1 MSTILFELGC
11 EELPPKSLKPLRDAL
26 QASVIAQL
34 TEADITFDSIKAFAA
49 PRRLAL
55 QIQGISDKQPDR
67 SEQKRGPA
75 IKAAF
80 DAEGNLSKALRG
92 SVSSNIP
99 FENSQVLENFFRDSK
114 DEKSN
119 RNFKELIDKIN
130 KQGYKEVLEEL
141 NQKSISFLTKYGI
154 KISVSGTSKGSYISF
169 EQTIQGQATTELLPA
184 IFQTALDNLPI
195 AKRMRSGASR
205 NEFVRPVQWAVLM
218 QDSAVIDATIQ
229 GHQTANQTRGHR
241 FHSPNYHEIA
251 HAGNYEQL
259 LDGLKVVADFDKR
272 QMLIKNQVK
281 ALADEVNADA
291 IVPQDLLDEVTALVD
306 FPIALRASFEPRFL
320 QVPQEALISTMQADQ
335 KYFCLTDKAGKL
347 QPYFIFITN
356 IESKDPNQIIEGNE
370 KVVRPR
376 LADAEFFFLQDQ
388 KQPLFAL
395 TESLKTRVF
404 QDKLGTIWEKSERIA
419 KLAAFIAALMQQQGQ
434 QIDIDETVR
443 AGILSKADLAS
454 SLVGEYPE
462 LQGIAGTYYA
472 RLNNE
477 PEAVA
482 ASLEEQYLPKFSG
495 DVLPQTPI
503 GICLALA
510 DRLDTLVGIF
520 AIDQAPT
527 GSKDPFSLRRSA
539 IGILRILIEKQ
550 LPINLVALVEQAIK
564 GYSDA
569 EGSKIEKM
577 GDTFTQVMAFLNSR
591 YRAMYTEQGVSVD
604 TIQAVQA
611 INPHMPLDFDQRIRA
626 VQAFSELS
634 QASMLADSNKRVANI
649 LAKSEVSVADN
660 VDEALLSES
669 AEQSLY
675 GSVRQAQTAV
685 QPLLEQADYTQV
697 LQTLASL
704 DEPLTQFFDNVMVN
718 SEDAA
723 LKNNRL
729 ALLKQVR
736 ALFLT
741 VADISELQL

>member
-26 QASVIAQL
+26 QASVTEQL
-34 TEADITFDSIKAFAA
+34 NEAEIGFDSIKAFAA
-49 PRRLAL
+49 PRRLA
-55 QIQGISDKQPDR
+55 IRIEGISDKQPDR

-80 DAEGNLSKALRG
+80 DSDGNPTRAAMGFAKGLGIDAS
-92 SVSSNIP
+92 
-99 FENSQVLENFFRDSK
+99 
-114 DEKSN
+114 
-119 RNFKELIDKIN
+119 ELITINTDKGDYV
-130 KQGYKEVLEEL
+130 GY
-141 NQKSISFLTKYGI
+141 
-154 KISVSGTSKGSYISF
+154 
-169 EQTIQGQATTELLPA
+169 EQTIQGQATTELLPT

-229 GHQTANQTRGHR
+229 GHQTGKQTRGHR
-241 FHSPNYHEIA
+241 FHSPDYHEIT
-251 HAGNYEQL
+251 HANDYEQL
-259 LDGLKVVADFDKR
+259 LDDLKVVADFDKR
-272 QMLIKNQVK
+272 QTLIKNQVK
-281 ALADEVNADA
+281 TLADEVNADP

-306 FPIALRASFEPRFL
+306 FPIALRANFEARFL

-419 KLAAFIAALMQQQGQ
+419 KLAAFIATLMQQQGR
-434 QIDIDETVR
+434 DINVDETVR
-443 AGILSKADLAS
+443 AAILSKADLAS

-472 RLNNE
+472 RLNDE

-482 ASLEEQYLPKFSG
+482 ASLQEQYLPKFSG

-564 GYSDA
+564 GYSTSTS
-569 EGSKIEKM
+569 EGSKIAKM

-626 VQAFSELS
+626 VQTFSELP
-634 QASMLADSNKRVANI
+634 QAEKLADSNKRVANI
-649 LAKSEVSVADN
+649 LAKSEVSVADT
-660 VDEALLSES
+660 VDEALLSEP
-669 AEQSLY
+669 AEQTLY
-675 GSVRQAQTAV
+675 QAVQQAQMAV
-685 QPLLEQADYTQV
+685 KPLLETADYTQV
-697 LQTLASL
+697 LQTLVSL
-704 DEPLTQFFDNVMVN
+704 DAPLSDFFADVMVN

>member
-1 MSTILFELGC
+1 MAI
-11 EELPPKSLKPLRDAL
+11 
-26 QASVIAQL
+26 
-34 TEADITFDSIKAFAA
+34 
-49 PRRLAL
+49 

-67 SEQKRGPA
+67 TEQKRGPA

-80 DAEGNLSKALRG
+80 DAEGNPTRAAMGFAKGLGIEAS
-92 SVSSNIP
+92 
-99 FENSQVLENFFRDSK
+99 
-114 DEKSN
+114 
-119 RNFKELIDKIN
+119 ELTTIKTDK
-130 KQGYKEVLEEL
+130 GDYV
-141 NQKSISFLTKYGI
+141 G
-154 KISVSGTSKGSYISF
+154 F
-169 EQTIQGQATTELLPA
+169 EQTIRGQATTELLPA

-195 AKRMRSGASR
+195 AKRMRSGDSR

-218 QDSAVIDATIQ
+218 QDDTVIDATIQ
-229 GHQTANQTRGHR
+229 GHQTGTQTRGHR
-241 FHSPNYHEIA
+241 FHSPDYHNIA
-251 HAGNYEQL
+251 HANDYEEL
-259 LDGLKVVADFDKR
+259 LSGLKVVADFDKR

-281 ALADEVNADA
+281 ALADEVNSDA

-306 FPIALRASFEPRFL
+306 FPIALRASFEARFL

-335 KYFCLTDKAGKL
+335 KYFCLTDKTGKL

-395 TESLKTRVF
+395 TESLKNRVF

-419 KLAAFIAALMQQQGQ
+419 KLAAFIATLMQQQGH
-434 QIDIDETVR
+434 DINVDETVR

-472 RLNNE
+472 RLNDE

-495 DVLPQTPI
+495 DVLPQTSI

-550 LPINLVALVEQAIK
+550 LSINLVALVEEAIK
-564 GYSDA
+564 NYGRQNA
-569 EGSKIEKM
+569 TKLINEEKIM
-577 GDTFTQVMAFLNSR
+577 DLSISDTFTQVMAFLNSR

-649 LAKSEVSVADN
+649 LAKSEVSVADT

-669 AEQSLY
+669 AEQNLY
-675 GSVRQAQTAV
+675 ANVQQAQTVV

-704 DEPLTQFFDNVMVN
+704 DEPLTQFFDQVMVN

>member
-26 QASVIAQL
+26 QASVTEQL
-34 TEADITFDSIKAFAA
+34 NEADISFDSMKAFAA

-55 QIQGISDKQPDR
+55 QIEGISDKQPDR
-67 SEQKRGPA
+67 TEEKRGPA

-80 DAEGNLSKALRG
+80 DADGNPTRAAMGFAKGLGIEAS
-92 SVSSNIP
+92 
-99 FENSQVLENFFRDSK
+99 
-114 DEKSN
+114 
-119 RNFKELIDKIN
+119 ELTTINTDKGDYV
-130 KQGYKEVLEEL
+130 GYV
-141 NQKSISFLTKYGI
+141 
-154 KISVSGTSKGSYISF
+154 
-169 EQTIQGQATTELLPA
+169 QTIQGQATTELLPA
-184 IFQTALDNLPI
+184 IFQIALDNLPI
-195 AKRMRSGASR
+195 AKRMRSGTSR
-205 NEFVRPVQWAVLM
+205 NEFVRPVQWVVLM

-229 GHQTANQTRGHR
+229 GHQTGNQTRGHR
-241 FHSPNYHEIA
+241 FHNADYHTIA
-251 HAGNYEQL
+251 HANDYEQL
-259 LDGLKVVADFDKR
+259 LEGLKVVADFDKR
-272 QMLIKNQVK
+272 QAFINNQVQ
-281 ALADEVNADA
+281 ALAAEVNADA
-291 IVPQDLLDEVTALVD
+291 IVPQSLLDEVTALVD

-335 KYFCLTDKAGKL
+335 KYFCLTDKEGKL

-443 AGILSKADLAS
+443 AAILSKADLAS

-477 PEAVA
+477 PEAIA

-564 GYSDA
+564 NYSKQSVVKFLVD
-569 EGSKIEKM
+569 ENSIDFSM
-577 GDTFTQVMAFLNSR
+577 GTTFTQVIAFLNSR

-626 VQAFSELS
+626 VQAFSELP
-634 QASMLADSNKRVANI
+634 QAEKLADSNKRVANI
-649 LAKSEVSVADN
+649 LAKSEGAVADQ
-660 VDEALLSES
+660 VDASLLTED
-669 AEQSLY
+669 AEKSLY
-675 GSVRQAQTAV
+675 QAVQQAQSNVT
-685 QPLLEQADYTQV
+685 PLLETANYTQI
-697 LQTLASL
+697 LQTLVSL
-704 DEPLTQFFDNVMVN
+704 DEPLTQFFADVMVN
-718 SEDAA
+718 SEDMA
-723 LKNNRL
+723 LKANRL

>member
-11 EELPPKSLKPLRDAL
+11 EELPPKSLKSLRDAL
-26 QASVIAQL
+26 QASVTEQL
-34 TEADITFDSIKAFAA
+34 NEAEISFESIKAYAA
-49 PRRLAL
+49 PRRLAI
-55 QIQGISDKQPDR
+55 QIQGISNKQPDR
-67 SEQKRGPA
+67 TEQKRGPA

-80 DAEGNLSKALRG
+80 DSDGNPTRAAMGFAKGLGIEAS
-92 SVSSNIP
+92 
-99 FENSQVLENFFRDSK
+99 
-114 DEKSN
+114 
-119 RNFKELIDKIN
+119 ELMTIKTDK
-130 KQGYKEVLEEL
+130 GDYV
-141 NQKSISFLTKYGI
+141 G
-154 KISVSGTSKGSYISF
+154 F
-169 EQTIQGQATTELLPA
+169 EQTIHGQATTELLPT

-218 QDSAVIDATIQ
+218 QDDVVINAIIQ
-229 GHQTANQTRGHR
+229 GHQTGTQTRGHR
-241 FHSPNYHEIA
+241 FHSPDYHEIA
-251 HAGNYEQL
+251 HANDYEQL
-259 LDGLKVVADFDKR
+259 LDGLKVVVDFDKR

-281 ALADEVNADA
+281 ALADEVNADP

-306 FPIALRASFEPRFL
+306 FPIALRASFEVRFL

-419 KLAAFIAALMQQQGQ
+419 KLAAFIATLMQQQGQ
-434 QIDIDETVR
+434 DISVDETAR

-472 RLNNE
+472 RLDGE
-477 PEAVA
+477 TEAVA

-564 GYSDA
+564 GYSTAD
-569 EGSKIEKM
+569 GSKITKM

-626 VQAFSELS
+626 VQAFSALP

-649 LAKSEVSVADN
+649 LAKSEAVVADT
-660 VDEALLSES
+660 VDESLLSEP
-669 AEQSLY
+669 AEQNLHSN
-675 GSVRQAQTAV
+675 VRQAQTAV
-685 QPLLEQADYTQV
+685 KPLLEQADYTQV

-704 DEPLTQFFDNVMVN
+704 DEPLTQFFDGVMVN
-718 SEDAA
+718 SEDDA

>member
-26 QASVIAQL
+26 QASVTEQL
-34 TEADITFDSIKAFAA
+34 NEAEIGFDSIKAFAA
-49 PRRLAL
+49 PRRLA
-55 QIQGISDKQPDR
+55 IRIEGISDKQPDR

-80 DAEGNLSKALRG
+80 DSDGNPTRAAMGFAKGLGIDAS
-92 SVSSNIP
+92 
-99 FENSQVLENFFRDSK
+99 
-114 DEKSN
+114 
-119 RNFKELIDKIN
+119 ELITINTDKGDYV
-130 KQGYKEVLEEL
+130 GY
-141 NQKSISFLTKYGI
+141 
-154 KISVSGTSKGSYISF
+154 
-169 EQTIQGQATTELLPA
+169 EQIIQGQATTELLPT

-218 QDSAVIDATIQ
+218 QDDAVIDATIQ
-229 GHQTANQTRGHR
+229 GHQTGKQTRGHR
-241 FHSPNYHEIA
+241 FHSPDYHEIT
-251 HAGNYEQL
+251 HANDYEQL
-259 LDGLKVVADFDKR
+259 LDDLKVVADFDKR
-272 QMLIKNQVK
+272 QTLIKNQVK
-281 ALADEVNADA
+281 TLADEVNADP

-306 FPIALRASFEPRFL
+306 FPIALRANFEPRFL

-419 KLAAFIAALMQQQGQ
+419 KLAAFIATLMQQQGR
-434 QIDIDETVR
+434 DINVDETVR
-443 AGILSKADLAS
+443 AAILSKADLAS

-472 RLNNE
+472 RLNDE

-482 ASLEEQYLPKFSG
+482 ASLQEQYLPKFSG

-564 GYSDA
+564 GYSTS
-569 EGSKIEKM
+569 EGSKIAKM

-626 VQAFSELS
+626 VQTFSELP
-634 QASMLADSNKRVANI
+634 QAEKLADSNKRVANI
-649 LAKSEVSVADN
+649 LAKSEVSVADT
-660 VDEALLSES
+660 VDEALLSEA
-669 AEQSLY
+669 AEQTLY
-675 GSVRQAQTAV
+675 QAVQQAQMAV
-685 QPLLEQADYTQV
+685 KPLLETADYTQV
-697 LQTLASL
+697 LQTLVSL
-704 DEPLTQFFDNVMVN
+704 DAPLTQFFADVMVN

>member
-26 QASVIAQL
+26 QASVTDQL

-49 PRRLAL
+49 PRRLAI

-80 DAEGNLSKALRG
+80 DSDGNPTRAAMGFAKGLGIEAS
-92 SVSSNIP
+92 
-99 FENSQVLENFFRDSK
+99 
-114 DEKSN
+114 
-119 RNFKELIDKIN
+119 ELITINTDKGDYV
-130 KQGYKEVLEEL
+130 GY
-141 NQKSISFLTKYGI
+141 
-154 KISVSGTSKGSYISF
+154 
-169 EQTIQGQATTELLPA
+169 EQVIDGQATTELLPA

-218 QDSAVIDATIQ
+218 QDSTVIDATIQ
-229 GHQTANQTRGHR
+229 GHQTGTQTCGHR
-241 FHSPNYHEIA
+241 FHSPDYHEIA
-251 HAGNYEQL
+251 HANDYEQL

-291 IVPQDLLDEVTALVD
+291 IVPQELLDEVTALVD
-306 FPIALRASFEPRFL
+306 FPIALRANFEARFL

-419 KLAAFIAALMQQQGQ
+419 KLAAFIATLMQQQGR
-434 QIDIDETVR
+434 DINVDETVR
-443 AGILSKADLAS
+443 AAILSKADLAS

-472 RLNNE
+472 RLNGE

-495 DVLPQTPI
+495 DVLPKTPI

-564 GYSDA
+564 GYSTSD
-569 EGSKIEKM
+569 GSKIAKM

-626 VQAFSELS
+626 VQSFSKVS

-660 VDEALLSES
+660 VDESLLSEP
-669 AEQSLY
+669 AEQALY
-675 GSVRQAQTAV
+675 QAVQQAQTAV
-685 QPLLEQADYTQV
+685 KPLLETADYTQV
-697 LQTLASL
+697 LQTLVSL
-704 DEPLTQFFDNVMVN
+704 DAPLTQFFADVMVN
-718 SEDAA
+718 SDDAA

>member
-26 QASVIAQL
+26 QASVTEQL
-34 TEADITFDSIKAFAA
+34 TDADISFDSIKAFAA
-49 PRRLAL
+49 PRRLAI

-67 SEQKRGPA
+67 TEQKRGPA

-80 DAEGNLSKALRG
+80 DADGNPTRAAMGFAKGLGIEAS
-92 SVSSNIP
+92 
-99 FENSQVLENFFRDSK
+99 
-114 DEKSN
+114 
-119 RNFKELIDKIN
+119 ELTTINTDKGDYV
-130 KQGYKEVLEEL
+130 GY
-141 NQKSISFLTKYGI
+141 
-154 KISVSGTSKGSYISF
+154 
-169 EQTIQGQATTELLPA
+169 EQTIHGQATTELLPA

-205 NEFVRPVQWAVLM
+205 DEFVRPVQWAVLM
-218 QDSAVIDATIQ
+218 QDDAIIDATIQ
-229 GHQTANQTRGHR
+229 GHQTGTQTRGHR
-241 FHSPNYHEIA
+241 FHSPDYHTIA
-251 HAGNYEQL
+251 HANDYEQL
-259 LDGLKVVADFDKR
+259 LDSLKVVADFDKR

-281 ALADEVNADA
+281 ALADEVNSDA

-306 FPIALRASFEPRFL
+306 FPIALRASFEARFL

-419 KLAAFIAALMQQQGQ
+419 KLAAFIATLMQQQGRE
-434 QIDIDETVR
+434 ISVDETVR
-443 AGILSKADLAS
+443 AAILSKADLAS

-472 RLNNE
+472 RLNGE
-477 PEAVA
+477 PDAVA

-564 GYSDA
+564 NYSDA
-569 EGSKIEKM
+569 KGSKIAKM

-649 LAKSEVSVADN
+649 LAKSEMNVADT
-660 VDEALLSES
+660 VDEALLAEP

-675 GSVRQAQTAV
+675 SSVREAQTAV
-685 QPLLEQADYTQV
+685 TPLLEKADYTQV

-718 SEDAA
+718 SEDDA

>member
-26 QASVIAQL
+26 QASVTEQL

-49 PRRLAL
+49 PRRLAI

-80 DAEGNLSKALRG
+80 DSDGNPTRAAMGFAKGLGIEAS
-92 SVSSNIP
+92 
-99 FENSQVLENFFRDSK
+99 
-114 DEKSN
+114 
-119 RNFKELIDKIN
+119 ELITINTDKGDYV
-130 KQGYKEVLEEL
+130 GY
-141 NQKSISFLTKYGI
+141 
-154 KISVSGTSKGSYISF
+154 
-169 EQTIQGQATTELLPA
+169 EQVIDGQATTELLPA

-218 QDSAVIDATIQ
+218 QDGTVIDAIIQ
-229 GHQTANQTRGHR
+229 GHQTGTQTRGHR
-241 FHSPNYHEIA
+241 FHSPDYHTIA
-251 HAGNYEQL
+251 HANDYEQL

-306 FPIALRASFEPRFL
+306 FPIALRANFEARFL

-419 KLAAFIAALMQQQGQ
+419 KLAAFIATLMQQQGRD
-434 QIDIDETVR
+434 ISIDETVR
-443 AGILSKADLAS
+443 AAILSKADLAS

-472 RLNNE
+472 RLNGE

-495 DVLPQTPI
+495 DVLPKTPI

-564 GYSDA
+564 GYSTSD
-569 EGSKIEKM
+569 GSKIAKM

-626 VQAFSELS
+626 VQTFSKVS

-660 VDEALLSES
+660 VDEALLSEP
-669 AEQSLY
+669 AEQELY
-675 GSVRQAQTAV
+675 QAVQQAQTAV
-685 QPLLEQADYTQV
+685 KPLLETADYTQV
-697 LQTLASL
+697 LQTLVSL
-704 DEPLTQFFDNVMVN
+704 DAPLTQFFADVMVN
-718 SEDAA
+718 SDDVA

>member
-26 QASVIAQL
+26 QTSVTEQL
-34 TEADITFDSIKAFAA
+34 SAAEITFDSIKAFAA
-49 PRRLAL
+49 PRRLAI
-55 QIQGISDKQPDR
+55 QIEGISDKQPDR
-67 SEQKRGPA
+67 TEQKRGPA

-80 DAEGNLSKALRG
+80 DSDGNPTRAAMGFAKGLGIEAS
-92 SVSSNIP
+92 
-99 FENSQVLENFFRDSK
+99 
-114 DEKSN
+114 
-119 RNFKELIDKIN
+119 ELTTINTDK
-130 KQGYKEVLEEL
+130 GDYV
-141 NQKSISFLTKYGI
+141 G
-154 KISVSGTSKGSYISF
+154 F
-169 EQTIQGQATTELLPA
+169 EQTISGQATTELLPA
-184 IFQTALDNLPI
+184 IFQTALDSLPI

-205 NEFVRPVQWAVLM
+205 NEFVRPVQWVVLM
-218 QDSAVIDATIQ
+218 QDDTVIDATIQ
-229 GHQTANQTRGHR
+229 GHQTGSQTRGHR
-241 FHSPNYHEIA
+241 FHSPDYHDIA
-251 HAGNYEQL
+251 HANDYEQL

-281 ALADEVNADA
+281 ALADEVNSDA

-306 FPIALRASFEPRFL
+306 FPIALRASFEARFL

-335 KYFCLTDKAGKL
+335 KYFCLTDKTGKL

-419 KLAAFIAALMQQQGQ
+419 KLAAFIATLMQQQGH
-434 QIDIDETVR
+434 DINVDDTVR

-472 RLNNE
+472 RLNEE

-495 DVLPQTPI
+495 DVLPQTPV

-569 EGSKIEKM
+569 EGSKIAKM

-649 LAKSEVSVADN
+649 LAKSEVSVADT
-660 VDEALLSES
+660 VDETLLSET
-669 AEQSLY
+669 AEQNLY
-675 GSVRQAQTAV
+675 ANVQQAQTVV

-718 SEDAA
+718 SDDAA

-736 ALFLT
+736 ALFLS

>member
-26 QASVIAQL
+26 QASVTEQL
-34 TEADITFDSIKAFAA
+34 NEAEISFDSIKAFAA

-80 DAEGNLSKALRG
+80 DAEGNPTRAAMGFAKGLGIEAS
-92 SVSSNIP
+92 
-99 FENSQVLENFFRDSK
+99 
-114 DEKSN
+114 
-119 RNFKELIDKIN
+119 ELITINTDKGDYV
-130 KQGYKEVLEEL
+130 GY
-141 NQKSISFLTKYGI
+141 
-154 KISVSGTSKGSYISF
+154 
-169 EQTIQGQATTELLPA
+169 EQVIHGQATTELLAA

-218 QDSAVIDATIQ
+218 QDSTIIDATIQ
-229 GHQTANQTRGHR
+229 GHQTGTQTRGHR

-251 HAGNYEQL
+251 HANDYEEL
-259 LDGLKVVADFDKR
+259 LGGLKVVADFDKR

-660 VDEALLSES
+660 VDESLLSEP

-675 GSVRQAQTAV
+675 ASVLQAQTAV
-685 QPLLEQADYTQV
+685 KPLLKQADYTQV

>member
-26 QASVIAQL
+26 QKSVTEQL
-34 TEADITFDSIKAFAA
+34 NEADISFDSIKAFAA

-80 DAEGNLSKALRG
+80 DADGNPTRAAMGFAKGLGVDAS
-92 SVSSNIP
+92 
-99 FENSQVLENFFRDSK
+99 
-114 DEKSN
+114 
-119 RNFKELIDKIN
+119 ELMTINTDKGDYV
-130 KQGYKEVLEEL
+130 GY
-141 NQKSISFLTKYGI
+141 
-154 KISVSGTSKGSYISF
+154 
-169 EQTIQGQATTELLPA
+169 EQTIHGQATTELLPA

-195 AKRMRSGASR
+195 AKRMRSGTSR
-205 NEFVRPVQWAVLM
+205 NEFVRPVQWVVLM

-229 GHQTANQTRGHR
+229 GHQTGMQTRGHR
-241 FHSPNYHEIA
+241 FHSPDYHDIA
-251 HAGNYEQL
+251 HANDYEQL

-281 ALADEVNADA
+281 ALADEVSADA
-291 IVPQDLLDEVTALVD
+291 IVPQYLLDEVTALVD

-335 KYFCLTDKAGKL
+335 KYFCLTDKAGTL

-419 KLAAFIAALMQQQGQ
+419 KLAAFIAALMQQQGHD
-434 QIDIDETVR
+434 ISIDETVR

-462 LQGIAGTYYA
+462 LQGVAGTYYA
-472 RLNNE
+472 RLNDE

-482 ASLEEQYLPKFSG
+482 ASIEEQYLPKFSG
-495 DVLPQTPI
+495 DILPKTAV

-564 GYSDA
+564 NYSTADD
-569 EGSKIEKM
+569 SKITKM

-611 INPHMPLDFDQRIRA
+611 IHPHMPLDFDQRIRA
-626 VQAFSELS
+626 VQTFSELP
-634 QASMLADSNKRVANI
+634 QAEKLSDSNKRVANI
-649 LAKSEVSVADN
+649 LAKSEVSVADEVN
-660 VDEALLSES
+660 EAILSEP
-669 AEQSLY
+669 AEKNLY
-675 GSVRQAQTAV
+675 SSVLQAQTAV
-685 QPLLEQADYTQV
+685 EPLLEQADYTQV
-697 LQTLASL
+697 LQTLVSL
-704 DEPLTQFFDNVMVN
+704 DEPLTAFFADVMVN

-723 LKNNRL
+723 LKANRL

>member
-26 QASVIAQL
+26 QASVIEQL
-34 TEADITFDSIKAFAA
+34 NDAEISFDSIKSFAA
-49 PRRLAL
+49 PRRLAI
-55 QIQGISDKQPDR
+55 QIQGVSDKQPDR
-67 SEQKRGPA
+67 TEQKRGPA

-80 DAEGNLSKALRG
+80 DVEGNPTRAAMGFAKGLGIEAS
-92 SVSSNIP
+92 
-99 FENSQVLENFFRDSK
+99 
-114 DEKSN
+114 
-119 RNFKELIDKIN
+119 ELMTINTDKGDYV
-130 KQGYKEVLEEL
+130 GY
-141 NQKSISFLTKYGI
+141 
-154 KISVSGTSKGSYISF
+154 
-169 EQTIQGQATTELLPA
+169 EQTIHGQATTELLPE

-218 QDSAVIDATIQ
+218 QDDTVINAIIQ
-229 GHQTANQTRGHR
+229 GHQTRTQTRGHR
-241 FHSPNYHEIA
+241 FHSPDYHNIA
-251 HAGNYEQL
+251 HANDYESL
-259 LDGLKVVADFDKR
+259 LDGLNVVADFDKR
-272 QMLIKNQVK
+272 QTLIKNQVK

-306 FPIALRASFEPRFL
+306 FPIALRASFEVRFL

-347 QPYFIFITN
+347 QPFFIFITN
-356 IESKDPNQIIEGNE
+356 IMSQDPKQIIEGNE

-395 TESLKTRVF
+395 TENLKTRVF

-419 KLAAFIAALMQQQGQ
+419 KLAAFIATLMQQQGH
-434 QIDIDETVR
+434 DINVDETAR
-443 AGILSKADLAS
+443 AAMLSKADLAS

-472 RLNNE
+472 RLDGE
-477 PEAVA
+477 TEAVA

-564 GYSDA
+564 NYTSA
-569 EGSKIEKM
+569 EGSKINKM

-626 VQAFSELS
+626 VQTFSELS
-634 QASMLADSNKRVANI
+634 QASKLADSNKRVANI
-649 LAKSEVSVADN
+649 LAKSEVSVADVVN
-660 VDEALLSES
+660 EALLTEPG
-669 AEQSLY
+669 EQSLY
-675 GSVRQAQTAV
+675 SSVRQAQTAV
-685 QPLLEQADYTQV
+685 KPLLEQADYTQV

-704 DEPLTQFFDNVMVN
+704 DEPLSQFFESVMVN
-718 SEDAA
+718 SEDEA

>member
-26 QASVIAQL
+26 QASVTEQL
-34 TEADITFDSIKAFAA
+34 NEAEIGFDSIKAFAA
-49 PRRLAL
+49 PRRLA
-55 QIQGISDKQPDR
+55 IRIEGISDKQPDR

-80 DAEGNLSKALRG
+80 DSDGNPTRAAMGFAKGLGIDAS
-92 SVSSNIP
+92 
-99 FENSQVLENFFRDSK
+99 
-114 DEKSN
+114 
-119 RNFKELIDKIN
+119 ELITINTDKGDYV
-130 KQGYKEVLEEL
+130 GY
-141 NQKSISFLTKYGI
+141 
-154 KISVSGTSKGSYISF
+154 
-169 EQTIQGQATTELLPA
+169 EQIIQGQATTELLPT

-229 GHQTANQTRGHR
+229 GHQTGKQTRGHR
-241 FHSPNYHEIA
+241 FHSPDYHEIT
-251 HAGNYEQL
+251 HANDYEQL
-259 LDGLKVVADFDKR
+259 LDDLKVVADFDKR
-272 QMLIKNQVK
+272 QTLIKNQVK
-281 ALADEVNADA
+281 TLADEVNADP

-306 FPIALRASFEPRFL
+306 FPIALRANFEARFL

-404 QDKLGTIWEKSERIA
+404 QDKLGTIWQKSERIA
-419 KLAAFIAALMQQQGQ
+419 KLAAFIATLMQQQGR
-434 QIDIDETVR
+434 DINVDETVR
-443 AGILSKADLAS
+443 AAILSKADLAS

-472 RLNNE
+472 RLNDE

-482 ASLEEQYLPKFSG
+482 ASLQEQYLPKFSG

-564 GYSDA
+564 GYSTS
-569 EGSKIEKM
+569 EGSKIAKM

-626 VQAFSELS
+626 VQTFSELP
-634 QASMLADSNKRVANI
+634 QAEKLADSNKRVANI
-649 LAKSEVSVADN
+649 LAKSEVSVADT
-660 VDEALLSES
+660 VDEALLSEP
-669 AEQSLY
+669 AEQTLY
-675 GSVRQAQTAV
+675 QAVQQAQMAV
-685 QPLLEQADYTQV
+685 KPLLETADYTQV
-697 LQTLASL
+697 LQTLVSL
-704 DEPLTQFFDNVMVN
+704 DAPLTQFFADVMVN

>member
-26 QASVIAQL
+26 QASVTEQL
-34 TEADITFDSIKAFAA
+34 NEAEIGFDSIKAFAA
-49 PRRLAL
+49 PRRLA
-55 QIQGISDKQPDR
+55 IRIEGISDKQPDR

-80 DAEGNLSKALRG
+80 DSDGNPTRAAMGFAKGLGIDAS
-92 SVSSNIP
+92 
-99 FENSQVLENFFRDSK
+99 
-114 DEKSN
+114 
-119 RNFKELIDKIN
+119 ELITINTDKGDYV
-130 KQGYKEVLEEL
+130 GY
-141 NQKSISFLTKYGI
+141 
-154 KISVSGTSKGSYISF
+154 
-169 EQTIQGQATTELLPA
+169 EQIIQGQATTELLPT

-229 GHQTANQTRGHR
+229 GHQTGKQTRGHR
-241 FHSPNYHEIA
+241 FHSPDYHEIT
-251 HAGNYEQL
+251 HANDYEQL
-259 LDGLKVVADFDKR
+259 LDDLKVVADFDKR
-272 QMLIKNQVK
+272 QTLIKNQVK
-281 ALADEVNADA
+281 TLADDVNADP

-306 FPIALRASFEPRFL
+306 FPIALRANFEPRFL

-419 KLAAFIAALMQQQGQ
+419 KLAAFIATLMQQQGR
-434 QIDIDETVR
+434 DINVDETVR
-443 AGILSKADLAS
+443 AAILSKADLAS

-472 RLNNE
+472 RLNDE

-482 ASLEEQYLPKFSG
+482 ASLQEQYLPKFSG

-564 GYSDA
+564 GYSTS
-569 EGSKIEKM
+569 EGSKIAKM

-591 YRAMYTEQGVSVD
+591 YRAMYTEQGISVD

-626 VQAFSELS
+626 VQTFSELP
-634 QASMLADSNKRVANI
+634 QAEKLADSNKRVANI
-649 LAKSEVSVADN
+649 LAKSEVSVADT
-660 VDEALLSES
+660 VDEALLSEP
-669 AEQSLY
+669 AEQALY
-675 GSVRQAQTAV
+675 QAVQQAQTAV
-685 QPLLEQADYTQV
+685 KPLLETADYTQV
-697 LQTLASL
+697 LQTLVSL
-704 DEPLTQFFDNVMVN
+704 DAPLSGFFADVMVN

>member
-26 QASVIAQL
+26 QASVTEQL
-34 TEADITFDSIKAFAA
+34 ADADITFDSIKAFAA
-49 PRRLAL
+49 PRRLAI

-80 DAEGNLSKALRG
+80 DADGNPTRAAMGFAKGLGIEAS
-92 SVSSNIP
+92 
-99 FENSQVLENFFRDSK
+99 
-114 DEKSN
+114 
-119 RNFKELIDKIN
+119 ELITINTDKGDYV
-130 KQGYKEVLEEL
+130 GY
-141 NQKSISFLTKYGI
+141 
-154 KISVSGTSKGSYISF
+154 

-184 IFQTALDNLPI
+184 IFQTALDKLPI

-218 QDSAVIDATIQ
+218 QDSTVIDATIQ
-229 GHQTANQTRGHR
+229 GHQTGTQTRGHR
-241 FHSPNYHEIA
+241 FHSPDYHSIA
-251 HAGNYEQL
+251 HANDYEQL

-281 ALADEVNADA
+281 ALADEVNSDA
-291 IVPQDLLDEVTALVD
+291 IVPQALLDEVTALVD
-306 FPIALRASFEPRFL
+306 FPIALRASFEARFL

-335 KYFCLTDKAGKL
+335 KYFCLTDKEGKL

-395 TESLKTRVF
+395 TESLKNRVF

-434 QIDIDETVR
+434 QINIDETVR

-564 GYSDA
+564 NYTTE
-569 EGSKIEKM
+569 EGSKIAKM

-660 VDEALLSES
+660 VDEALLSEP

-675 GSVRQAQTAV
+675 ASVQQAQTAV

>member
-26 QASVIAQL
+26 QTSVTEQL
-34 TEADITFDSIKAFAA
+34 TAADITFDSIKAFAA
-49 PRRLAL
+49 PRRLAI

-67 SEQKRGPA
+67 TEQKRGPA

-80 DAEGNLSKALRG
+80 DAEGNPTRAAMGFAKGLGIEAS
-92 SVSSNIP
+92 
-99 FENSQVLENFFRDSK
+99 
-114 DEKSN
+114 
-119 RNFKELIDKIN
+119 ELTTINTDK
-130 KQGYKEVLEEL
+130 GDYV
-141 NQKSISFLTKYGI
+141 G
-154 KISVSGTSKGSYISF
+154 F
-169 EQTIQGQATTELLPA
+169 EQTIRGQATTELLPA

-218 QDSAVIDATIQ
+218 QDDTVIDATIQ
-229 GHQTANQTRGHR
+229 GHQTGTQTRGHR
-241 FHSPNYHEIA
+241 FHSPDYHNIA
-251 HAGNYEQL
+251 HANDYEQL

-281 ALADEVNADA
+281 ALADEVNSDA

-306 FPIALRASFEPRFL
+306 FPIALRASFEARFL

-335 KYFCLTDKAGKL
+335 KYFCLTNKTGKL

-395 TESLKTRVF
+395 TESLKNRVF

-419 KLAAFIAALMQQQGQ
+419 KLAAFIATLMQQQGH
-434 QIDIDETVR
+434 DINVDDTVR

-472 RLNNE
+472 HLNDE

-482 ASLEEQYLPKFSG
+482 SSLEEQYLPKFSG
-495 DVLPQTPI
+495 DVLPQTSI

-569 EGSKIEKM
+569 EGSKIAKM

-649 LAKSEVSVADN
+649 LAKSEVSVADT

-669 AEQSLY
+669 AEQNLY
-675 GSVRQAQTAV
+675 ANVQQAQTVV

-718 SEDAA
+718 SDDAA

>member
-26 QASVIAQL
+26 QASVTEQL
-34 TEADITFDSIKAFAA
+34 NEAEIGFDSIKAFAA
-49 PRRLAL
+49 PRRLA
-55 QIQGISDKQPDR
+55 IRIEGISDKQPDR

-80 DAEGNLSKALRG
+80 DSDGNPTRAAMGFAKGLGIDAS
-92 SVSSNIP
+92 
-99 FENSQVLENFFRDSK
+99 
-114 DEKSN
+114 
-119 RNFKELIDKIN
+119 ELITINTDKGDYV
-130 KQGYKEVLEEL
+130 GY
-141 NQKSISFLTKYGI
+141 
-154 KISVSGTSKGSYISF
+154 
-169 EQTIQGQATTELLPA
+169 EQIIQGQATTELLPT

-218 QDSAVIDATIQ
+218 QDDAVIDATIQ
-229 GHQTANQTRGHR
+229 GHQTGKQTRGHR
-241 FHSPNYHEIA
+241 FHSPDYHEIT
-251 HAGNYEQL
+251 HANDYEQL
-259 LDGLKVVADFDKR
+259 LDDLKVVADFDKR
-272 QMLIKNQVK
+272 QTLIKNQVK
-281 ALADEVNADA
+281 TLADEVNADP

-306 FPIALRASFEPRFL
+306 FPVALRANFEARFL

-419 KLAAFIAALMQQQGQ
+419 KLAAFIATLMQQQGR
-434 QIDIDETVR
+434 DINVDETVR
-443 AGILSKADLAS
+443 AAILSKADLAS

-472 RLNNE
+472 RLNDE

-482 ASLEEQYLPKFSG
+482 ASLQEQYLPKFSG

-564 GYSDA
+564 GYSTS
-569 EGSKIEKM
+569 EGSKIAKM

-591 YRAMYTEQGVSVD
+591 YRAMYTEQGISVD

-626 VQAFSELS
+626 VQTFSELP
-634 QASMLADSNKRVANI
+634 QAEKLADSNKRVANI
-649 LAKSEVSVADN
+649 LAKSEVNVADT
-660 VDEALLSES
+660 VDEALLSEA
-669 AEQSLY
+669 AEQTLY
-675 GSVRQAQTAV
+675 QAVQQAQMAV
-685 QPLLEQADYTQV
+685 KPLLETADYTQV
-697 LQTLASL
+697 LQTLVSL
-704 DEPLTQFFDNVMVN
+704 DAPLTQFFADVMVN

>member
-26 QASVIAQL
+26 QTSVTEQL
-34 TEADITFDSIKAFAA
+34 SAAEITFDSIKAFAA
-49 PRRLAL
+49 PRRLAI
-55 QIQGISDKQPDR
+55 QIEGISDKQPDR
-67 SEQKRGPA
+67 TEQKRGPA

-80 DAEGNLSKALRG
+80 DSDGNPTRAAMGFAKGLGIEAS
-92 SVSSNIP
+92 
-99 FENSQVLENFFRDSK
+99 
-114 DEKSN
+114 
-119 RNFKELIDKIN
+119 ELTTINTDK
-130 KQGYKEVLEEL
+130 GDYV
-141 NQKSISFLTKYGI
+141 G
-154 KISVSGTSKGSYISF
+154 F
-169 EQTIQGQATTELLPA
+169 EQTISGQATTELLPA
-184 IFQTALDNLPI
+184 IFQTALDSLPI

-205 NEFVRPVQWAVLM
+205 NEFVRPVQWVVLM
-218 QDSAVIDATIQ
+218 QDDTVIDATIQ
-229 GHQTANQTRGHR
+229 GHQTGSQTRGHR
-241 FHSPNYHEIA
+241 FQSPDYHDIA
-251 HAGNYEQL
+251 HANDYEQL

-281 ALADEVNADA
+281 ALADEVNSDA

-306 FPIALRASFEPRFL
+306 FPIALRASFEARFL

-335 KYFCLTDKAGKL
+335 KYFCLTDKTGKL

-419 KLAAFIAALMQQQGQ
+419 KLAAFIATLMQQQGH
-434 QIDIDETVR
+434 DINVDDTVR

-472 RLNNE
+472 RLNEE

-495 DVLPQTPI
+495 DVLPQTPV

-569 EGSKIEKM
+569 EGSKIAKM

-649 LAKSEVSVADN
+649 LAKSEVDVADT
-660 VDEALLSES
+660 VDEALLSET
-669 AEQSLY
+669 AEQNLY
-675 GSVRQAQTAV
+675 ANVQQAQTVV

-718 SEDAA
+718 SDDAA

>member
-26 QASVIAQL
+26 QASVTEQL
-34 TEADITFDSIKAFAA
+34 NEAEIGFDSIKAFAA
-49 PRRLAL
+49 PRRLA
-55 QIQGISDKQPDR
+55 IRIEGISDKQPDR

-80 DAEGNLSKALRG
+80 DSDGNPTRAAMGFAKGLGIDAS
-92 SVSSNIP
+92 
-99 FENSQVLENFFRDSK
+99 
-114 DEKSN
+114 
-119 RNFKELIDKIN
+119 ELITINTDKGDYV
-130 KQGYKEVLEEL
+130 GY
-141 NQKSISFLTKYGI
+141 
-154 KISVSGTSKGSYISF
+154 
-169 EQTIQGQATTELLPA
+169 EQIIQGQATTELLPA

-229 GHQTANQTRGHR
+229 GHQTGKQTRGHR
-241 FHSPNYHEIA
+241 FHSPDYHEIT
-251 HAGNYEQL
+251 HANDYEQL
-259 LDGLKVVADFDKR
+259 LDDLKVVADFDKR
-272 QMLIKNQVK
+272 QTLIKNQVK
-281 ALADEVNADA
+281 TLADEVNADP
-291 IVPQDLLDEVTALVD
+291 IVPHDLLDEVTALVD
-306 FPIALRASFEPRFL
+306 FPIALRANFEPRFL

-335 KYFCLTDKAGKL
+335 KYFCLTDKVGKL

-419 KLAAFIAALMQQQGQ
+419 KLAAFIATLMQQQGR
-434 QIDIDETVR
+434 DINVDETVR
-443 AGILSKADLAS
+443 AAILSKADLAS

-472 RLNNE
+472 RLNDE

-482 ASLEEQYLPKFSG
+482 ASLQEQYLPKFSG

-564 GYSDA
+564 GYSTS
-569 EGSKIEKM
+569 EGSKIAKM

-591 YRAMYTEQGVSVD
+591 YRAMYTEQGISVD

-626 VQAFSELS
+626 VQTFSELP
-634 QASMLADSNKRVANI
+634 QAEELADSNKRVANI
-649 LAKSEVSVADN
+649 LAKSEVSVADT
-660 VDEALLSES
+660 VDEALLSEP
-669 AEQSLY
+669 AEQTLY
-675 GSVRQAQTAV
+675 QAVQQAQMAV
-685 QPLLEQADYTQV
+685 KPLLETADYTQV
-697 LQTLASL
+697 LQTLVSL
-704 DEPLTQFFDNVMVN
+704 DAPLTQFFADVMVN

>member
-26 QASVIAQL
+26 QASVTEQL
-34 TEADITFDSIKAFAA
+34 NEADITFDSIKAFAA
-49 PRRLAL
+49 PRRLAI

-80 DAEGNLSKALRG
+80 DSDGNPTRAAMGFAKGLGIEAS
-92 SVSSNIP
+92 
-99 FENSQVLENFFRDSK
+99 
-114 DEKSN
+114 
-119 RNFKELIDKIN
+119 ELITINTDKGDYV
-130 KQGYKEVLEEL
+130 GY
-141 NQKSISFLTKYGI
+141 
-154 KISVSGTSKGSYISF
+154 
-169 EQTIQGQATTELLPA
+169 EQVIHGQATTELLPA

-218 QDSAVIDATIQ
+218 QDSTVIEATIQ
-229 GHQTANQTRGHR
+229 GHQTDTQTRGHR
-241 FHSPNYHEIA
+241 FHSPDYHNIA
-251 HAGNYEQL
+251 HANDYEQL

-306 FPIALRASFEPRFL
+306 FPIALRANFEARFL

-419 KLAAFIAALMQQQGQ
+419 KLAAFIATLMQQQGR
-434 QIDIDETVR
+434 DINVDETVR
-443 AGILSKADLAS
+443 AAILSKADLAS

-472 RLNNE
+472 RLNGE

-495 DVLPQTPI
+495 DVLPKTPI

-564 GYSDA
+564 GYSTSD
-569 EGSKIEKM
+569 GSKIAKM

-626 VQAFSELS
+626 VQSFSKVS

-660 VDEALLSES
+660 VDEALLSEP
-669 AEQSLY
+669 AEQELY
-675 GSVRQAQTAV
+675 QAVQQAQKAV
-685 QPLLEQADYTQV
+685 KPLLETADYTQV
-697 LQTLASL
+697 LQTLVSL
-704 DEPLTQFFDNVMVN
+704 DAPLTQFFADVMVN
-718 SEDAA
+718 SDDAA

>member
-26 QASVIAQL
+26 QASVTEQL
-34 TEADITFDSIKAFAA
+34 NEAEIGFDSIKAFAA
-49 PRRLAL
+49 PRRLA
-55 QIQGISDKQPDR
+55 IRIEGISDKQPDR

-80 DAEGNLSKALRG
+80 DSDGNPTRAAMGFAKGLGIDAS
-92 SVSSNIP
+92 
-99 FENSQVLENFFRDSK
+99 
-114 DEKSN
+114 
-119 RNFKELIDKIN
+119 ELITINTDKGDYV
-130 KQGYKEVLEEL
+130 GY
-141 NQKSISFLTKYGI
+141 
-154 KISVSGTSKGSYISF
+154 
-169 EQTIQGQATTELLPA
+169 EQIIQGQATTELLPT

-229 GHQTANQTRGHR
+229 GHQTGKQTRGHR
-241 FHSPNYHEIA
+241 FHSPDYHEIT
-251 HAGNYEQL
+251 HANDYEQL
-259 LDGLKVVADFDKR
+259 LDDLKIVADFDKR
-272 QMLIKNQVK
+272 QTLIKNQVK
-281 ALADEVNADA
+281 TLADEVNADP
-291 IVPQDLLDEVTALVD
+291 IVPQSLLDEVTALVD

-434 QIDIDETVR
+434 EIDIDETVR

-472 RLNNE
+472 RLNDE

-482 ASLEEQYLPKFSG
+482 ASLQEQYLPKFSG

-564 GYSDA
+564 GYSTS
-569 EGSKIEKM
+569 EGSKIAKM

-626 VQAFSELS
+626 VQAFSELP

-649 LAKSEVSVADN
+649 LAKSEGAVADDIN
-660 VDEALLSES
+660 ASLLTED
-669 AEQSLY
+669 AEKSLY
-675 GSVRQAQTAV
+675 QTVQQAQLDVT
-685 QPLLEQADYTQV
+685 PLLETANYTQV
-697 LQTLASL
+697 LQTLTSL
-704 DEPLTQFFDNVMVN
+704 DAPLTQFFADVMVN
-718 SEDAA
+718 SEDVA
-723 LKNNRL
+723 LKANRL

>member
-26 QASVIAQL
+26 QSSVIAQL
-34 TEADITFDSIKAFAA
+34 NEAEISFDSIKAFAA

-80 DAEGNLSKALRG
+80 DAEGNPTRAAMGFAKGLGIEAS
-92 SVSSNIP
+92 
-99 FENSQVLENFFRDSK
+99 
-114 DEKSN
+114 
-119 RNFKELIDKIN
+119 ELITINTDKGDYV
-130 KQGYKEVLEEL
+130 GY
-141 NQKSISFLTKYGI
+141 
-154 KISVSGTSKGSYISF
+154 

-184 IFQTALDNLPI
+184 IFQIALDKLPI

-218 QDSAVIDATIQ
+218 KDSTVIDATIQ
-229 GHQTANQTRGHR
+229 GHQTGTQTRGHR
-241 FHSPNYHEIA
+241 FHSPDYYNIG
-251 HAGNYEQL
+251 HANDYEEL
-259 LDGLKVVADFDKR
+259 LRGLKVVADFDKR

-281 ALADEVNADA
+281 ALADQVNSDA

-306 FPIALRASFEPRFL
+306 FPIALRASFEARFL

-395 TESLKTRVF
+395 TESLKNRVF

-434 QIDIDETVR
+434 QISIDETVR

-495 DVLPQTPI
+495 DVLPQTAI

-564 GYSDA
+564 NYTTED
-569 EGSKIEKM
+569 GSKIAKM

-660 VDEALLSES
+660 VDEALLSEP

-675 GSVRQAQTAV
+675 ASVQQAQTAV

>member
-1 MSTILFELGC
+1 MTTILFELGC
-11 EELPPKSLKPLRDAL
+11 EELPPKSLKNLRDAL
-26 QASVIAQL
+26 QASVTEQL
-34 TEADITFDSIKAFAA
+34 GEADIRFDSMKAFAA

-80 DAEGNLSKALRG
+80 DAEGNPSRAAMGFAKGLGIEPR
-92 SVSSNIP
+92 
-99 FENSQVLENFFRDSK
+99 
-114 DEKSN
+114 
-119 RNFKELIDKIN
+119 ELITINTDKGDYI
-130 KQGYKEVLEEL
+130 GY
-141 NQKSISFLTKYGI
+141 
-154 KISVSGTSKGSYISF
+154 
-169 EQTIQGQATTELLPA
+169 EQTVHGKATTELLPT
-184 IFQTALDNLPI
+184 IFQIALDNLPI
-195 AKRMRSGASR
+195 AKRMRSGSSR
-205 NEFVRPVQWAVLM
+205 DEFVRPVQWVVLM
-218 QDSAVIDATIQ
+218 QDDTVIDGMIQ
-229 GHQTANQTRGHR
+229 GHQTGQQTRGHR
-241 FHSPNYHEIA
+241 FHSPDYHTIK
-251 HAGNYEQL
+251 HADDYEQL

-272 QMLIKNQVK
+272 QAFINNQVQ
-281 ALADEVNADA
+281 ALADEVNANA
-291 IVPQDLLDEVTALVD
+291 IVPPALLDEVTALVD

-320 QVPQEALISTMQADQ
+320 RVPQEALISTMQADQ
-335 KYFCLTDKAGKL
+335 KYFCLTDKDGKL

-388 KQPLFAL
+388 KQPLSAL

-404 QDKLGTIWEKSERIA
+404 QDQLGTIWEKSERIA
-419 KLAAFIAALMQQQGQ
+419 KLAAFIAALLQQQGQ
-434 QIDIDETVR
+434 QIDINETTR
-443 AGILSKADLAS
+443 AAMLAKADLAS

-472 RLNNE
+472 RLNGE

-520 AIDQAPT
+520 AIDQAPN

-550 LPINLVALVEQAIK
+550 LPINLVALVEQAINN
-564 GYSDA
+564 YVSA
-569 EGSKIEKM
+569 EDGKIHNM
-577 GDTFTQVMAFLNSR
+577 GDTFTKVMTFLHSR

-626 VQAFSELS
+626 VKMFSELP

-649 LAKSEVSVADN
+649 LAKSEVAVADS
-660 VDEALLSES
+660 VDELLLSES
-669 AEQSLY
+669 AEQALY
-675 GSVRQAQTAV
+675 SSVRQAQTV
-685 QPLLEQADYTQV
+685 VTPLLEQADYTQV

-704 DEPLTQFFDNVMVN
+704 DEPLTQFFDSVMVN
-718 SEDAA
+718 SDDMA

>member
-26 QASVIAQL
+26 QKSVTEQL
-34 TEADITFDSIKAFAA
+34 AEADISFDSMKAFAA
-49 PRRLAL
+49 PRRLAI

-67 SEQKRGPA
+67 TEQKRGPA

-80 DAEGNLSKALRG
+80 DADGNPTRAAMGFAKGLGIEAS
-92 SVSSNIP
+92 
-99 FENSQVLENFFRDSK
+99 
-114 DEKSN
+114 
-119 RNFKELIDKIN
+119 ELTTINTDKGDYV
-130 KQGYKEVLEEL
+130 GY
-141 NQKSISFLTKYGI
+141 
-154 KISVSGTSKGSYISF
+154 
-169 EQTIQGQATTELLPA
+169 EQTIHGQATTELLPA
-184 IFQTALDNLPI
+184 IFQTALDGLPI

-218 QDSAVIDATIQ
+218 QDSAVIEATIQ
-229 GHQTANQTRGHR
+229 GHQTGTQTRGHR
-241 FHSPNYHEIA
+241 FHSPDFYNID
-251 HAGNYEQL
+251 HANDYEPL
-259 LDGLKVVADFDKR
+259 LDGLKVVTDFDKR

-281 ALADEVNADA
+281 ALADEINADA
-291 IVPQDLLDEVTALVD
+291 IVPQGLLDEVTALVD
-306 FPIALRASFEPRFL
+306 FPVALRADFEARFL

-335 KYFCLTDKAGKL
+335 KYFCLIDKAGTL

-356 IESKDPNQIIEGNE
+356 IESKDPQQIIEGNE

-404 QDKLGTIWEKSERIA
+404 QDQLGTIWEKSERIA
-419 KLAAFIAALMQQQGQ
+419 KLAAYIAALMQQQGHEIN
-434 QIDIDETVR
+434 IDDTVR
-443 AGILSKADLAS
+443 AAMLSKADLAS

-472 RLNNE
+472 RLNDE

-495 DVLPQTPI
+495 DVLPQTSI

-539 IGILRILIEKQ
+539 IGVLRILIEKQ

-564 GYSDA
+564 NYSSSD
-569 EGSKIEKM
+569 GSKITKM

-611 INPHMPLDFDQRIRA
+611 IHPHMPLDFDQRIRA
-626 VQAFSELS
+626 VQTFSELP
-634 QASMLADSNKRVANI
+634 QAEQLADSNKRVANI
-649 LAKSEVSVADN
+649 LAKSEETVADK
-660 VDEALLSES
+660 VDEALLTEP
-669 AEQSLY
+669 AEQALY
-675 GSVRQAQTAV
+675 ETVRQAQTAV
-685 QPLLEQADYTQV
+685 TPLLAEADYTQV
-697 LQTLASL
+697 LQTLAGL
-704 DEPLTQFFDNVMVN
+704 DAPLTQFFDDVMVN

-741 VADISELQL
+741 VADISELQI

>member
-26 QASVIAQL
+26 QASVTEQL
-34 TEADITFDSIKAFAA
+34 NEAEIGFDSIKAFAA
-49 PRRLAL
+49 PRRLA
-55 QIQGISDKQPDR
+55 IRIEGISDKQPDR

-80 DAEGNLSKALRG
+80 DSDGNPTRAAMGFAKGLGIDAS
-92 SVSSNIP
+92 
-99 FENSQVLENFFRDSK
+99 
-114 DEKSN
+114 
-119 RNFKELIDKIN
+119 ELITINTDKGDYV
-130 KQGYKEVLEEL
+130 GY
-141 NQKSISFLTKYGI
+141 
-154 KISVSGTSKGSYISF
+154 
-169 EQTIQGQATTELLPA
+169 EQIIQGQATTELLPT

-218 QDSAVIDATIQ
+218 QDDAVIDATIQ
-229 GHQTANQTRGHR
+229 GHQTGKQTRGHR
-241 FHSPNYHEIA
+241 FHSPDYHEIT
-251 HAGNYEQL
+251 HANDYEQL
-259 LDGLKVVADFDKR
+259 LDDLKVVADFDKR
-272 QMLIKNQVK
+272 QTLIKNQVK
-281 ALADEVNADA
+281 TLADEVNADP

-306 FPIALRASFEPRFL
+306 FPIALRANFEARFL

-419 KLAAFIAALMQQQGQ
+419 KLAAFIATLMQQQGR
-434 QIDIDETVR
+434 DINVDETVR
-443 AGILSKADLAS
+443 AAILSKADLAS

-472 RLNNE
+472 RLNDE

-482 ASLEEQYLPKFSG
+482 ASLQEQYLPKFSG

-564 GYSDA
+564 GYSTS
-569 EGSKIEKM
+569 EGSKIAKM

-591 YRAMYTEQGVSVD
+591 YRAMYTEQGISVD

-626 VQAFSELS
+626 VQAFSELP

-649 LAKSEVSVADN
+649 LAKSEGAVADDIN
-660 VDEALLSES
+660 ASLLTED
-669 AEQSLY
+669 AEKSLY
-675 GSVRQAQTAV
+675 QTVQQAQLDVT
-685 QPLLEQADYTQV
+685 PLLETANYTQV
-697 LQTLASL
+697 LQTLTSL
-704 DEPLTQFFDNVMVN
+704 DAPLTQFFADVMVN
-718 SEDAA
+718 SEDVA
-723 LKNNRL
+723 LKANRL

>member
-26 QASVIAQL
+26 QASVTEQL
-34 TEADITFDSIKAFAA
+34 NEAEIGFDSIKAFAA
-49 PRRLAL
+49 PRRLA
-55 QIQGISDKQPDR
+55 IRIEGISDKQPDR

-80 DAEGNLSKALRG
+80 DSDGNPTRAAMGFAKGLGIDAS
-92 SVSSNIP
+92 
-99 FENSQVLENFFRDSK
+99 
-114 DEKSN
+114 
-119 RNFKELIDKIN
+119 ELITINTDKGDYV
-130 KQGYKEVLEEL
+130 GY
-141 NQKSISFLTKYGI
+141 
-154 KISVSGTSKGSYISF
+154 
-169 EQTIQGQATTELLPA
+169 EQIIQGQATTELLPT

-218 QDSAVIDATIQ
+218 QDDVVIDATIQ
-229 GHQTANQTRGHR
+229 GHQTGKQTRGHR
-241 FHSPNYHEIA
+241 FHSPDYHEIT
-251 HAGNYEQL
+251 HANDYEQL

-272 QMLIKNQVK
+272 QTLIKNQVK
-281 ALADEVNADA
+281 TLADEVNADP

-306 FPIALRASFEPRFL
+306 FPIALRANFEARFL

-419 KLAAFIAALMQQQGQ
+419 KLAAFIATLMQQQGR
-434 QIDIDETVR
+434 DINVDETVR
-443 AGILSKADLAS
+443 AAILSKADLAS

-472 RLNNE
+472 RLNDE

-482 ASLEEQYLPKFSG
+482 ASLQEQYLPKFSG

-564 GYSDA
+564 GYSTS
-569 EGSKIEKM
+569 EGSKIAKM

-626 VQAFSELS
+626 VQTFSELP
-634 QASMLADSNKRVANI
+634 QAEKLADSNKRVANI
-649 LAKSEVSVADN
+649 LAKSEVSVADT
-660 VDEALLSES
+660 VDEALLSEP
-669 AEQSLY
+669 AEQALY
-675 GSVRQAQTAV
+675 QAIQQAQTAV
-685 QPLLEQADYTQV
+685 KPLLETADYTQV
-697 LQTLASL
+697 LQTLVSL
-704 DEPLTQFFDNVMVN
+704 DAPLTQFFADVMVN

>member
-26 QASVIAQL
+26 QASVIEQL
-34 TEADITFDSIKAFAA
+34 KEADISFDSIKAFAA
-49 PRRLAL
+49 PRRLAI
-55 QIQGISDKQPDR
+55 QIQGIAQSQPDR
-67 SEQKRGPA
+67 TEQKRGPA

-80 DAEGNLSKALRG
+80 DDEGNPTRAAMGFAKGLGIETS
-92 SVSSNIP
+92 
-99 FENSQVLENFFRDSK
+99 
-114 DEKSN
+114 
-119 RNFKELIDKIN
+119 ELTTINTDKGDYV
-130 KQGYKEVLEEL
+130 GY
-141 NQKSISFLTKYGI
+141 
-154 KISVSGTSKGSYISF
+154 
-169 EQTIQGQATTELLPA
+169 EQTIHGQATTELLPD

-195 AKRMRSGASR
+195 AKRMRSGSGR
-205 NEFVRPVQWAVLM
+205 EEFVRPVQWVVLM
-218 QDSAVIDATIQ
+218 QDDQVIDATIQ
-229 GHQTANQTRGHR
+229 GHQSGAKTRGHR
-241 FHSPNYHEIA
+241 FHSPDYHELD
-251 HAGNYEQL
+251 HADNYESL
-259 LDGLKVVADFDKR
+259 LERLKVIADFDKR
-272 QMLIKNQVK
+272 RMMINNQVK
-281 ALADEVNADA
+281 TLADQVNADA
-291 IVPQDLLDEVTALVD
+291 IVPAELLDEVTALVD
-306 FPIALRASFEPRFL
+306 LPIALRASFEPRFL

-335 KYFCLTDKAGKL
+335 KYFCLTDKDGKL

-356 IESKDPNQIIEGNE
+356 IESKDPNQIVEGNE

-388 KQPLFAL
+388 KQPLFAM

-404 QDKLGTIWEKSERIA
+404 QDQLGTIWEKSERIA
-419 KLAAFIAALMQQQGQ
+419 KLAGFIARLLQQQGQ
-434 QIDIDETVR
+434 SIDLDETVR
-443 AGILSKADLAS
+443 AAMLAKADLTS

-472 RLNNE
+472 RLNDE

-482 ASLEEQYLPKFSG
+482 ASIEEQYLPKFSG
-495 DVLPQTPI
+495 DILPQTPI

-564 GYSDA
+564 GYSN
-569 EGSKIEKM
+569 ESGSKIAKM

-591 YRAMYTEQGVSVD
+591 YRAMYTEKGVSVD

-626 VQAFSELS
+626 VQSFSKLP

-649 LAKSEVSVADN
+649 IAKSEGAVADS
-660 VDEALLSES
+660 VDESLLTEA
-669 AEQSLY
+669 AEQALY
-675 GSVRQAQTAV
+675 AKVQQAQQQVA
-685 QPLLEQADYTQV
+685 PLLEQADYTQV
-697 LQTLASL
+697 LQTLTSL
-704 DEPLTQFFDNVMVN
+704 DEPLTQFFDSVMVN

-723 LKNNRL
+723 LKANRL

>member
-26 QASVIAQL
+26 QASVTEQL
-34 TEADITFDSIKAFAA
+34 NEAEIGFDSIKAFAA
-49 PRRLAL
+49 PRRLA
-55 QIQGISDKQPDR
+55 IRIEGISDKQPDR

-80 DAEGNLSKALRG
+80 DSDGNPTRAAMGFAKGLGIDAS
-92 SVSSNIP
+92 
-99 FENSQVLENFFRDSK
+99 
-114 DEKSN
+114 
-119 RNFKELIDKIN
+119 ELITINTDKGDYV
-130 KQGYKEVLEEL
+130 GY
-141 NQKSISFLTKYGI
+141 
-154 KISVSGTSKGSYISF
+154 
-169 EQTIQGQATTELLPA
+169 EQIIQGQATTELLPT

-229 GHQTANQTRGHR
+229 GHQTGKQTRGHR
-241 FHSPNYHEIA
+241 FHSPDYHEIT
-251 HAGNYEQL
+251 HANDYEQL
-259 LDGLKVVADFDKR
+259 LDDLKVVADFDKR
-272 QMLIKNQVK
+272 QTLIKNQVK
-281 ALADEVNADA
+281 TLADEVNADP

-306 FPIALRASFEPRFL
+306 FPIALRANFEARFL

-419 KLAAFIAALMQQQGQ
+419 KLAAFIATLMQQQGR
-434 QIDIDETVR
+434 DINVDETVR
-443 AGILSKADLAS
+443 AAILSKADLAS

-482 ASLEEQYLPKFSG
+482 ASLQEQYLPKFSG

-564 GYSDA
+564 GYSTS
-569 EGSKIEKM
+569 EGSKIAKM

-591 YRAMYTEQGVSVD
+591 YRAMYTEQGISVD

-626 VQAFSELS
+626 VQTFSELP
-634 QASMLADSNKRVANI
+634 QAEKLADSNKRVANI
-649 LAKSEVSVADN
+649 LAKSEVSVADT
-660 VDEALLSES
+660 VDEALLSEP
-669 AEQSLY
+669 AEQTLY
-675 GSVRQAQTAV
+675 QAVQQAQMAV
-685 QPLLEQADYTQV
+685 KPLLETADYTQV
-697 LQTLASL
+697 LQTLVSL
-704 DEPLTQFFDNVMVN
+704 DAPLTQFFADVMVN

>member
-26 QASVIAQL
+26 QASVTEQL
-34 TEADITFDSIKAFAA
+34 NEAEIGFDGIKAFAA
-49 PRRLAL
+49 PRRLA
-55 QIQGISDKQPDR
+55 IRIEGISDKQPDR

-80 DAEGNLSKALRG
+80 DSDGNPTRAAMGFAKGLGIDAS
-92 SVSSNIP
+92 
-99 FENSQVLENFFRDSK
+99 
-114 DEKSN
+114 
-119 RNFKELIDKIN
+119 ELITINTDKGDYV
-130 KQGYKEVLEEL
+130 GY
-141 NQKSISFLTKYGI
+141 
-154 KISVSGTSKGSYISF
+154 
-169 EQTIQGQATTELLPA
+169 EQIIQGQATTELLPT

-229 GHQTANQTRGHR
+229 GHQTGKQTRGHR
-241 FHSPNYHEIA
+241 FHSPDYHEIT
-251 HAGNYEQL
+251 HANDYEQL
-259 LDGLKVVADFDKR
+259 LDDLKVVADFDKR
-272 QMLIKNQVK
+272 QTLIKNQVK
-281 ALADEVNADA
+281 TLADEVNADP

-306 FPIALRASFEPRFL
+306 FPIALRANFEARFL

-419 KLAAFIAALMQQQGQ
+419 KLAAFIATLMQQQGR
-434 QIDIDETVR
+434 DINVDETVR
-443 AGILSKADLAS
+443 AAILSKADLAS

-472 RLNNE
+472 RLNDE

-482 ASLEEQYLPKFSG
+482 ASLQEQYLPKFSG

-564 GYSDA
+564 GYSTS
-569 EGSKIEKM
+569 EGSKIAKM

-626 VQAFSELS
+626 VQTFSELP
-634 QASMLADSNKRVANI
+634 QAEKLADSNKRVANI
-649 LAKSEVSVADN
+649 LAKSEVSVADT
-660 VDEALLSES
+660 VDEALLSEA
-669 AEQSLY
+669 AEQTLY
-675 GSVRQAQTAV
+675 QAVQQAQMAV
-685 QPLLEQADYTQV
+685 KPLLETADYTQV
-697 LQTLASL
+697 LQTLVSL
-704 DEPLTQFFDNVMVN
+704 DAPLTQFFADVMVN

>member
-1 MSTILFELGC
+1 MSSILFELGC
-11 EELPPKSLKPLRDAL
+11 EELPPKSLKTLRDAL
-26 QASVIAQL
+26 QASVTEQL
-34 TEADITFDSIKAFAA
+34 NDADISFDSIHSFAA

-80 DAEGNLSKALRG
+80 DAEGNPTRAALG
-92 SVSSNIP
+92 FAKGLGIEAS
-99 FENSQVLENFFRDSK
+99 
-114 DEKSN
+114 
-119 RNFKELIDKIN
+119 ELITINTDKGDYI
-130 KQGYKEVLEEL
+130 GYE
-141 NQKSISFLTKYGI
+141 QKVT
-154 KISVSGTSKGSYISF
+154 
-169 EQTIQGQATTELLPA
+169 GQAVTELLPQ
-184 IFQTALDNLPI
+184 ILQTALDQLPI

-205 NEFVRPVQWAVLM
+205 EEFVRPVQWAVLM
-218 QDSAVIDATIQ
+218 QDDQVIEAVIQ
-229 GHQTANQTRGHR
+229 GQQTGTQTRGHR
-241 FHSPNYHEIA
+241 FHSPDYHTID
-251 HAGNYEQL
+251 HADNYEEFLQS
-259 LDGLKVVADFDKR
+259 LKVIVDFDKR
-272 QMLIKNQVK
+272 KTLIKNQVK
-281 ALADEVNADA
+281 ALADQVNANA
-291 IVPQDLLDEVTALVD
+291 IVPPELLDEVTALVD

-335 KYFCLTDKAGKL
+335 KYFCLTDKDGKL

-356 IESKDPNQIIEGNE
+356 IESKDPNQIVQGNE

-395 TESLKTRVF
+395 TENLKTRVF
-404 QDKLGTIWEKSERIA
+404 QDKLGTIWQKSERIA
-419 KLAAFIAALMQQQGQ
+419 KLAAFIATLMQQQGM
-434 QIDIDETVR
+434 QISINETVR
-443 AGILSKADLAS
+443 AAILSKADLAS

-472 RLNNE
+472 RLNDE

-550 LPINLVALVEQAIK
+550 LPINLVALVEQAVNNYTS
-564 GYSDA
+564 GED
-569 EGSKIEKM
+569 SKIAKM
-577 GDTFTQVMAFLNSR
+577 GDTLTQVMAFLNSR

-626 VQAFSELS
+626 VQAFSALP
-634 QASMLADSNKRVANI
+634 QASKLADSNKRVANI
-649 LAKSEVSVADN
+649 LAKSESDVASS
-660 VDEALLSES
+660 VDESLLVEP
-669 AEQSLY
+669 AEQELY
-675 GSVRQAQTAV
+675 RAVSQAQTAV
-685 QPLLEQADYTQV
+685 EPLLARADYTQI

-704 DEPLTQFFDNVMVN
+704 DEPLTQFFEGVMVN
-718 SEDAA
+718 SEELA

>member
-26 QASVIAQL
+26 QASVTEQL

-49 PRRLAL
+49 PRRLAI

-80 DAEGNLSKALRG
+80 DSDGNPTRAAMGFAKGLGIEAS
-92 SVSSNIP
+92 
-99 FENSQVLENFFRDSK
+99 
-114 DEKSN
+114 
-119 RNFKELIDKIN
+119 ELITINTDKGDYV
-130 KQGYKEVLEEL
+130 GY
-141 NQKSISFLTKYGI
+141 
-154 KISVSGTSKGSYISF
+154 
-169 EQTIQGQATTELLPA
+169 EQVIDGQATTELLPA

-218 QDSAVIDATIQ
+218 QDSTVIEATIQ
-229 GHQTANQTRGHR
+229 GHQTGTQTRGHR
-241 FHSPNYHEIA
+241 FHSPDYYTIA
-251 HAGNYEQL
+251 HANDYEQL

-306 FPIALRASFEPRFL
+306 FPIALRANFEARFL

-419 KLAAFIAALMQQQGQ
+419 KLAAFIATLMQQQGR
-434 QIDIDETVR
+434 DINVDETVR
-443 AGILSKADLAS
+443 AAILSKADLAS

-472 RLNNE
+472 RLNGE

-495 DVLPQTPI
+495 DVLPKTPI

-564 GYSDA
+564 GYSTSD
-569 EGSKIEKM
+569 GSKIAKM

-626 VQAFSELS
+626 VQSFSKVS

-660 VDEALLSES
+660 VDEALLSEP
-669 AEQSLY
+669 AEQELY
-675 GSVRQAQTAV
+675 QAVQQAQTAV
-685 QPLLEQADYTQV
+685 KPLLETADYTQV
-697 LQTLASL
+697 LQTLVSL
-704 DEPLTQFFDNVMVN
+704 DAPLTQFFADVMVN
-718 SEDAA
+718 SDDAA

>member
-11 EELPPKSLKPLRDAL
+11 EELPPKSLKILRDSL
-26 QASVIAQL
+26 QQSFIIQSAA
-34 TEADITFDSIKAFAA
+34 ANITFDSIKAFAA
-49 PRRLAL
+49 PRRLAI
-55 QIQGISDKQPDR
+55 QIQGIADKQPDR
-67 SEQKRGPA
+67 TEEKRGPA

-80 DAEGNLSKALRG
+80 DADGNPTRAAMGFAKGLGIEAS
-92 SVSSNIP
+92 
-99 FENSQVLENFFRDSK
+99 
-114 DEKSN
+114 
-119 RNFKELIDKIN
+119 ELTTINTDKGDYV
-130 KQGYKEVLEEL
+130 GYV
-141 NQKSISFLTKYGI
+141 
-154 KISVSGTSKGSYISF
+154 
-169 EQTIQGQATTELLPA
+169 QTIEGQATIELLPA

-218 QDSAVIDATIQ
+218 QDDAVIDATIQ
-229 GHQTANQTRGHR
+229 GHQTGNQTRGHR
-241 FHSPNYHEIA
+241 FHSPDYYTIA
-251 HAGNYEQL
+251 HANDYEQL
-259 LDGLKVVADFDKR
+259 LDGLKVVVDFDKR

-281 ALADEVNADA
+281 ALADEVNSDA
-291 IVPQDLLDEVTALVD
+291 IVPQSLLDEVTALVD

-335 KYFCLTDKAGKL
+335 KYFCLTDKAGTL

-443 AGILSKADLAS
+443 AAILSKADLAS

-495 DVLPQTPI
+495 DVLPKTPI

-564 GYSDA
+564 NYSTAD
-569 EGSKIEKM
+569 GSKITKM
-577 GDTFTQVMAFLNSR
+577 GDTFTQVLAFLNSR

-626 VQAFSELS
+626 VQAFSELP

-649 LAKSEVSVADN
+649 LAKSEGVVADQ
-660 VDEALLSES
+660 VDALLLTED
-669 AEQSLY
+669 AEKALY
-675 GSVRQAQTAV
+675 EAVQQAQSNVT
-685 QPLLEQADYTQV
+685 PLLETANYTKI
-697 LQTLASL
+697 LQTLVSL
-704 DEPLTQFFDNVMVN
+704 DAPLTQFFADVMVN

-723 LKNNRL
+723 LKANRL